1 MKKTKLIA
9 VLEPSESQRTKGA
22 EVVFLRR
29 DDIGN
34 LLEILACTCHESW
47 EQWGQTTD
55 VLADNVDD
63 VELWRHASIKGMVR
77 KTAREALREAGF
89 YVDNLWHIDDVKG
102 RYDGCDD
109 TTAQHILDQ
118 ALTNSATMEQ
128 IHFAIN
134 AAIEADKED
143 LENEATYEVFDI
155 LRKEYLKSEVISGE
169 FIHSVMISNTFTQE
183 QVRRGVQMFL
193 DRDESEETF
202 EIEKGDPSW
211 IIKPTNN

>member
-29 DDIGN
+29 DDDGN
-34 LLEILACTCHESW
+34 LFEILACTCHESW

-55 VLADNVDD
+55 VLADNVGD
-63 VELWRHASIKGMVR
+63 VTAWRITSTEASQRSI
-77 KTAREALREAGF
+77 AREALRERGF
-89 YVDNLWHIDDVKG
+89 YTDNLWHVDDVKC
-102 RYDGCDD
+102 RYEGCDD
-109 TTAQHILDQ
+109 ATAQYILDQ

-134 AAIEADKED
+134 TAIEANKED

-183 QVRRGVQMFL
+183 QVRKGVQMFL
-193 DRDESEETF
+193 DWDESPEKF
-202 EIEKGDPSW
+202 ELEQGESSW
-211 IIKPTNN
+211 TTKPINK